1 VFRRQASAR
10 FLNSSLNLY
19 EICKSDISDQF
30 IFMNDDFFIMKPVD
44 AIPPMNRGTLEA
56 VMERHKRKFGD
67 NSYYRGMEET
77 RKWLLKHYGIEEP
90 LSYGLHIPMV
100 VDRDLMWR
108 LLEETNIE
116 KPAGRPQYHMRTIYG
131 NVAAVGGDVV
141 SDVKLSAGRKVNFPN
156 YGYLSTNEKSFAGGM
171 VGNYIKGQFPDQGP
185 YEMVS
190 ARPIRPTP
198 RRATQRRRVKRP
210 VINR

>member
-1 VFRRQASAR
+1 MDVAYVVRPGEANQELRYSLRTLTNVPHDRVFIGGYIPKWTRGVVRVFRRQASAR

-131 NVAAVGGDVV
+131 NVAEVGGDVV
-141 SDVKLSAGRKVNFPN
+141 TDVKLSSGPEGEVPRLRLPVN
-156 YGYLSTNEKSFAGGM
+156 E
-171 VGNYIKGQFPDQGP
+171 
-185 YEMVS
+185 
-190 ARPIRPTP
+190 
-198 RRATQRRRVKRP
+198 
-210 VINR
+210 